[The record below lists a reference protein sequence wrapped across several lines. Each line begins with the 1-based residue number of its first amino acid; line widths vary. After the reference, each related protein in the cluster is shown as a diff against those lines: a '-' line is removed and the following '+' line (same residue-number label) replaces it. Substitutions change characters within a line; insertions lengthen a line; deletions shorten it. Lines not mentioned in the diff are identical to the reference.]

1 LDSLGQTTF
10 QPAADGFLESKEAV
24 NKKTFTSAASFL
36 WNQSVNPPVKERSG
50 EKQRSSL
57 ES

>member
-1 LDSLGQTTF
+1 MARPLSF
-10 QPAADGFLESKEAV
+10 EPAADGFLESKEAV